1 MSTARGGARGIP
13 TSRAYWDLQAEKLL
27 NGVFDLREAIDLDPL
42 QAQAP
47 TGAESDPSACDA
59 AGETITGE
67 NAQAAADHA
76 DPGPAAAPSPAGN
89 SEPVAAAATPPA
101 AAAIPAAA
109 IEAETPP
116 VSEAATTPP
125 QPVTRPKRP
134 RRPAAASPGA
144 SSREP
149 ASNGSS
155 RQRTPPGLS
164 LPQPLLLV
172 AVFAGA
178 GLITATSGVLAL
190 SQWNRFQESLQ
201 QERNLL
207 LVERL
212 RSFGPAVQPVQ
223 PTPPAPV
230 LAPPV
235 AATPSGGPA
244 TDGGLPP
251 PPPSEPWIDDLG
263 ALPQQQRPAQP
274 LRVPVSPA
282 LAAATPPPPVRR
294 QAPAGPVPL
303 LVGVVAVP
311 GKPGSAIF
319 QMGGTT
325 STVAV
330 GESIGA
336 SGWRLIASQGD
347 SVQIENQGEVRRIS
361 IGGGG

>member
-1 MSTARGGARGIP
+1 VSAARGGARGIP

-27 NGVFDLREAIDLDPL
+27 NRVFEPAEAIDLDPL
-42 QAQAP
+42 QERAP
-47 TGAESDPSACDA
+47 TVAEEDPLA
-59 AGETITGE
+59 AGHTGV
-67 NAQAAADHA
+67 
-76 DPGPAAAPSPAGN
+76 PVSGAG
-89 SEPVAAAATPPA
+89 VQTAAAATTAGWPASA
-101 AAAIPAAA
+101 AAPAGSATSA
-109 IEAETPP
+109 VSADPFLSQAETPLF
-116 VSEAATTPP
+116 SEAAPAPP
-125 QPVTRPKRP
+125 QASTRP
-134 RRPAAASPGA
+134 RRPRRPQAAGSGR
-144 SSREP
+144 SSREESAAGSTRQW
-149 ASNGSS
+149 ASHGS
-155 RQRTPPGLS
+155 G

-212 RSFGPAVQPVQ
+212 RSFGPAAQPAQ

-235 AATPSGGPA
+235 QAAAPSGGPVDDA
-244 TDGGLPP
+244 GLPP
-251 PPPSEPWIDDLG
+251 PPPSEPWIEDLG
-263 ALPQQQRPAQP
+263 ALPQQPRPAQP

-282 LAAATPPPPVRR
+282 LAAAAPPPVRR
-294 QAPAGPVPL
+294 RAPAGPVPL

-319 QMGGTT
+319 QMGGST

-330 GESIGA
+330 GESIGG